1 MNSIKIYADQKKGA
15 ISKHIYGHFSEHLG
29 RCIYEGFWV
38 GEDSKIP
45 NTNGIRND
53 VVEALKN
60 VKIPNLRWPGGCF
73 ADEYHWKDGVG
84 PKSNRKL
91 MINTHWGGVVEN
103 NHFGTHEFL
112 MLCEMLDC
120 EPYISG
126 NLGSGTIQ
134 EMSEW
139 VEYITFDGE
148 SPMARWRKENG
159 REKAWDLKFFGI
171 GNENWGCGGNMRAE
185 YYADEYKRYAT
196 YCRNYGKNR
205 LFKIAC
211 GPNSDD
217 YNWTEVL
224 MKQAG
229 KMMDGLSLHYYT
241 VEGPHFEIKG
251 SALDFDEKGW
261 FDLMKNTL
269 YMEEMVK
276 KHSAVMD
283 VYDPEKKVALVV
295 DEWGTWHK
303 VEPGT
308 NPGFLYQQN
317 TLRDALVA
325 GTNLN
330 IFNNHC
336 DRVRM
341 TAIAQVVNVL
351 QSMILTEGEKMLL
364 TPTYHVFDLFKVH
377 QEAELVNAI
386 VSSEDYEFDGKKIPQ
401 INASASVDA
410 DGKLHVTICNLNP
423 NSTADLNLD
432 LLDFKPSTISGK
444 VLTADQMNKH
454 NTFDNPEAIAVTDF
468 KGFTA
473 SSEGLKL
480 ELPKMSV
487 VQLELVK

>member
-1 MNSIKIYADQKKGA
+1 MNSIKIYADQKKGT

-53 VVEALKN
+53 VVEALKK

-103 NHFGTHEFL
+103 NHFGTHEFM
-112 MLCEMLDC
+112 MLCEMLEC

-196 YCRNYGKNR
+196 YCRNYGSNR

-211 GPNSDD
+211 GPNSAD

-269 YMEEMVK
+269 FMEEMVR

-341 TAIAQVVNVL
+341 TAIAQIVNVL

-386 VSSEDYEFDGKKIPQ
+386 VNSDDYEYDGNKIPQ

-423 NSTADLNLD
+423 NSNADLDLD
-432 LLDFKPSTISGK
+432 LLDFKPSSISGK

-454 NTFDNPEAIAVTDF
+454 NSFDNPEAISVTDF
-468 KGFTA
+468 KGFTVNNA
-473 SSEGLKL
+473 GLKL
-480 ELPKMSV
+480 DLPKMSV
-487 VQLELVK
+487 VQLELVR